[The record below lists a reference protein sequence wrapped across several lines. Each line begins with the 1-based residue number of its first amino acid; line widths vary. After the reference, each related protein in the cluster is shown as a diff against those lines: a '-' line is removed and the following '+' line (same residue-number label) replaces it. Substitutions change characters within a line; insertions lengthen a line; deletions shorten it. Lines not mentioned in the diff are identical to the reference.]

1 MSTMALIAMVV
12 TFLLFERCAR
22 HMDLVLLRQEL

>member
-1 MSTMALIAMVV
+1 MGTTALIAMVV
-12 TFLLFERCAR
+12 TVLLFEKCAR